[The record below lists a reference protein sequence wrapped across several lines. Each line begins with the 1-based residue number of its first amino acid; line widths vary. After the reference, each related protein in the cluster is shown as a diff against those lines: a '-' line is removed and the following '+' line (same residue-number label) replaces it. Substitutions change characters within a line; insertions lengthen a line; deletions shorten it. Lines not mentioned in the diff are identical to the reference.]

1 MFTVT
6 QFVANGSSVRFFAEI
21 KSVEVWV
28 DIKDG
33 QAVDGT
39 YKVGSEPSNR
49 LVAAC
54 LKAAAK

>member
-49 LVAAC
+49 LG
-54 LKAAAK
+54 